1 MTFEWNENKRKANL
15 AKHGIDFLDIKPVF
29 YDPCKVEE
37 IDNRKDY
44 GEIRANTI
52 GKFQDEVIV
61 IVAHTDSNGVI
72 RIISARQA
80 DKKERNLYYG
90 NR

>member
-1 MTFEWNENKRKANL
+1 MTLEWDENKRKANL
-15 AKHGIDFLDIKPVF
+15 AKHGIDFLDVKPVF
-29 YDPCKVEE
+29 YDPCKVEKN
-37 IDNRKDY
+37 DNRKDY

-52 GKFQDEVIV
+52 GKFQDEIIV
-61 IVAHTDSNGVI
+61 TVTHTDRSGVI